1 MEFLRSLSLS
11 PVDFSL
17 HRSQEIGSE
26 VHVGE
31 CLKTNGNGKNKGCR
45 RQEEEKKPAGLPLP
59 NVDVCQGRKNTF
71 GSPSDAAA
79 AAAADDEDDEDD
91 EDPSLRDEPNLR
103 RHSRRVVTSVGSGIL
118 PTQV

>member
-1 MEFLRSLSLS
+1 M
-11 PVDFSL
+11 
-17 HRSQEIGSE
+17 
-26 VHVGE
+26 
-31 CLKTNGNGKNKGCR
+31 KTNGNGKNKGCR

-118 PTQV
+118 PTRYELTFSLSGRREGALREKQSSSALLDG